1 MSQPV
6 QWLID
11 DNGYIVGYRNPNTG
25 ENVYGWF
32 SGGGGGG
39 GGGDP
44 VTYVAS
50 DYVAAG
56 YVI

>member
-1 MSQPV
+1 V

-11 DNGYIVGYRNPNTG
+11 ENGYIVGYRNPMTQ

-32 SGGGGGG
+32 SGSGSS
-39 GGGDP
+39 GDP